1 MTANNLY
8 KLKKSKSKTRSVS
21 CGVPQGSVLGP
32 LLFLLFI
39 NDLPTCCPSGK
50 VRIFAD
56 DTTIFFH
63 CNSIE
68 NIIETASIIMNQ
80 LTSWFNAN
88 IVNNNNSYSY
98 TGVNKKTPCTEV
110 QKIIQILYFSHDLIN
125 IDLFNNIYIKSMKKR
140 HLNSVSSRFRDCD

>member
-1 MTANNLY
+1 MNFHIIHIILSYLNL
-8 KLKKSKSKTRSVS
+8 LKSYLSDRKQYVQIEKNKSEIRSVP

-63 CNSIE
+63 SDNID
-68 NIIETASIIMNQ
+68 NIIEIAGIIMTQ
-80 LTSWFNAN
+80 LSSWFNAN
-88 IVNNNNSYSY
+88 NLTLNA
-98 TGVNKKTPCTEV
+98 
-110 QKIIQILYFSHDLIN
+110 D
-125 IDLFNNIYIKSMKKR
+125 KSSFTIFK
-140 HLNSVSSRFRDCD
+140 SSRKKYKIYPIISFSLTNN